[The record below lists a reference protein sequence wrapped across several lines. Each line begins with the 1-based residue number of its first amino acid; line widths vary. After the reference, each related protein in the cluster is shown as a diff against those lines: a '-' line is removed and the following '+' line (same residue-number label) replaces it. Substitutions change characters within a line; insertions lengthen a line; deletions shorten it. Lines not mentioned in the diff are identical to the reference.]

1 MFVVGVAATT
11 VAVVEAEE
19 DGLVGVAT
27 GCGGFGATGVAEGS
41 DVEVVVVL
49 VVEETGVEEVVGVF
63 DELVLPFW
71 GAGSTAGWFGGVGL
85 VMIGGLAAAFC

>member
-1 MFVVGVAATT
+1 MGVAATT

-27 GCGGFGATGVAEGS
+27 GCGEFDATGVAEGS

-63 DELVLPFW
+63 GELVLPFG
-71 GAGSTAGWFGGVGL
+71 GAGSTVGWFCGVGL
-85 VMIGGLAAAFC
+85 AAGIGEAAAFC